1 MGGTEKDRKNNLS
14 TRGGSKCNKE
24 ANRDDECYERLP
36 TNQPAG
42 KFVLRKGKKY
52 IIRISGY

>member
-1 MGGTEKDRKNNLS
+1 MGGTEKDRKNYLS

-52 IIRISGY
+52 IIVHK